1 MAFEK
6 RRIAKDKRLTHT
18 VNSVYDGHHP
28 GGDPNS
34 LPRRGVYL
42 IESPWQMQG
51 MCLFKEAI
59 HFIIGRYKSRTG
71 STRIDSDQLGSNKK
85 LKIK

>member
-6 RRIAKDKRLTHT
+6 RRIAKDKCLTYT
-18 VNSVYDGHHP
+18 VNSVYDRHHP

-34 LPRRGVYL
+34 LPCRGVYL
-42 IESPWQMQG
+42 IQTPWQMQG

-59 HFIIGRYKSRTG
+59 HLIMESV
-71 STRIDSDQLGSNKK
+71 KK
-85 LKIK
+85 KELTAVLF